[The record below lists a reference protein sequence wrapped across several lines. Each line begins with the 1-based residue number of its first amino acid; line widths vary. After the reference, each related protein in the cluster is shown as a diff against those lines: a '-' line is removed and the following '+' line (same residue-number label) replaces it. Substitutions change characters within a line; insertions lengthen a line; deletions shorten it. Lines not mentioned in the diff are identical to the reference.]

1 MAWKTKKEFNSK
13 TKYFSLANK
22 LRKEK
27 KINREFESQISN
39 LTLEELIGLKL
50 ELSTKAVDNRLYNL
64 PIWHSLVNI
73 VQEAVL
79 SYAFSAT
86 RTKREAMRFIGLNE
100 RMIYKLKDKYDIN
113 AILEEIENDEQL

>member
-1 MAWKTKKEFNSK
+1 MAWKTKTVFNSK

-27 KINREFESQISN
+27 KIDREFESQISN

-50 ELSTKAVDNRLYNL
+50 ELSTKVVDNRLYNL
-64 PIWHSLVNI
+64 PIWYSLVNI

-86 RTKREAMRFIGLNE
+86 RSKREAMRFLGLNE
-100 RMIYKLKDKYDIN
+100 RMVYKLKDKYNIN
-113 AILEEIENDEQL
+113 AILEEIENNE

>member
-1 MAWKTKKEFNSK
+1 VAWKTKTVFNSK

-27 KINREFESQISN
+27 KIDREFESQISN

-50 ELSTKAVDNRLYNL
+50 ELSTKVVDNRLYNL
-64 PIWHSLVNI
+64 PIWYSLVNI

-86 RTKREAMRFIGLNE
+86 RSKREAMRFLGLNE
-100 RMIYKLKDKYDIN
+100 RMVYKLKDKYNIN
-113 AILEEIENDEQL
+113 AILEEIENNE